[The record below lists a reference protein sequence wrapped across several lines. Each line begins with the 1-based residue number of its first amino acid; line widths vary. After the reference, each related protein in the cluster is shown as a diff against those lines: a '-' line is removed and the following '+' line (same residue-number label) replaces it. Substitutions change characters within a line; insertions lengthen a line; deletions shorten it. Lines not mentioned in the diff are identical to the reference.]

1 MDKVIN
7 QLLVISL
14 ALSPLVSAFV
24 SLVKISAPNL
34 KSNFIPLV
42 ALAIGIVI
50 GAAAFFLNVG
60 YTFAQ
65 LIIAGAIAGLA
76 SCGLYKLNAIDK
88 SNSR

>member
-1 MDKVIN
+1 MDNVIN

-34 KSNFIPLV
+34 KSNLIPLV
-42 ALAIGIVI
+42 ALVIGIVI

-88 SNSR
+88 SNSK